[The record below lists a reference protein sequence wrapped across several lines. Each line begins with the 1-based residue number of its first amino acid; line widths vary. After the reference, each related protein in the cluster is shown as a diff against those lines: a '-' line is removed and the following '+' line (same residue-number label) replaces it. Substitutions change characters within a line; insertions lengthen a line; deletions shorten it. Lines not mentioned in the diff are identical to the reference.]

1 MQGLSAAPETGM
13 ADQIDTTLVAELET
27 TGLFISGR
35 QS

>member
-1 MQGLSAAPETGM
+1 MQGSSAAPETGM
-13 ADQIDTTLVAELET
+13 ADQFDARLVAELET